1 MKITDFCIIFTVFA
15 ICFFA
20 CMDTRQQVTY
30 EILHQNNRYNVIM
43 DNAVEDA
50 LRAAYENIDTKGN
63 PQVNL
68 KTAVSFLTDELSVM
82 LNGKTYM
89 SEYYKDR
96 LVCMAY
102 IDKEGF
108 YYTDVDEGSI
118 WSEKQKFSN
127 GESTEHSDKVNEIE
141 AFIYEK
147 YNVLLTIPTNDGE
160 SHENT
165 IDDYT
170 LMTIYKDYNGMYCF
184 SAAAIKR
191 KNTMEPQKQINKKM
205 QALPVSAGLVKAG

>member
-1 MKITDFCIIFTVFA
+1 MKITDFCIIFTIFT

-20 CMDTRQQVTY
+20 CMDMKQQVAY
-30 EILHQNNRYNVIM
+30 EVLYQNNRYNVIM

-50 LRAAYENIDTKGN
+50 LRAAYENIDTRGN

-68 KTAVSFLTDELSVM
+68 KTAGSFLADELSVM

-96 LVCMAY
+96 LVCMVY
-102 IDKEGF
+102 TDKEGF
-108 YYTDVDEGSI
+108 YYTDVNEDNI

-127 GESTEHSDKVNEIE
+127 GESTDHSDKVNEIE
-141 AFIYEK
+141 AFVYEK
-147 YNVLLTIPTNDGE
+147 NNILLTIPTNDGE
-160 SHENT
+160 SYENT
-165 IDDYT
+165 ISDYT
-170 LMTIYKDYNGMYCF
+170 LMAIYKDYNGMYCF

-191 KNTMEPQKQINKKM
+191 KSNKE
-205 QALPVSAGLVKAG
+205 

>member
-20 CMDTRQQVTY
+20 CIDTRQQVTY

-50 LRAAYENIDTKGN
+50 LRAAYENIDTKGS

-127 GESTEHSDKVNEIE
+127 GEFTE
-141 AFIYEK
+141 
-147 YNVLLTIPTNDGE
+147 
-160 SHENT
+160 
-165 IDDYT
+165 
-170 LMTIYKDYNGMYCF
+170 
-184 SAAAIKR
+184 R
-191 KNTMEPQKQINKKM
+191 Q
-205 QALPVSAGLVKAG
+205 